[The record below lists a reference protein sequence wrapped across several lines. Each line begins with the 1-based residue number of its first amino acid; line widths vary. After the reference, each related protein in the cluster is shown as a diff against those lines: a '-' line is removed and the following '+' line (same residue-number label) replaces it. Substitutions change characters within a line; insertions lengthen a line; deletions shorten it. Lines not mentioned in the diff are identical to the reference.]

1 MAMKPTK
8 PFAVKGMNVVTPKGK
23 AMWCK
28 VVEPDRK
35 YNADGE
41 FSTSL
46 VCDPNDP
53 SVLAFL
59 DKLEQL
65 RDVALAETKESM
77 GAKGAQYQPRAVS
90 TPEFD
95 QDGAPTGMVILKL
108 KLKDIDKRSETG
120 QQDRVVVV
128 DAKKEVVS
136 PVPLVGNGSIIR
148 CAAYANPYTM
158 ANTKEVGISMI
169 WTKMQIIELVSFGSN
184 DDGFEEEDGFE
195 SNTSQSYHNFNEETD
210 F

>member
-1 MAMKPTK
+1 MI
-8 PFAVKGMNVVTPKGK
+8 
-23 AMWCK
+23 
-28 VVEPDRK
+28 
-35 YNADGE
+35 
-41 FSTSL
+41 
-46 VCDPNDP
+46 
-53 SVLAFL
+53 
-59 DKLEQL
+59 
-65 RDVALAETKESM
+65 
-77 GAKGAQYQPRAVS
+77 
-90 TPEFD
+90 
-95 QDGAPTGMVILKL
+95 ILKL